1 LVVRVDDWRICANQT
16 MVRSTFGEPTRNK
29 AYQKAELCVTAKLI
43 VEWQRWVK
51 TSKAQNE

>member
-1 LVVRVDDWRICANQT
+1 LRQPDDGAQHIRRAD
-16 MVRSTFGEPTRNK
+16 EDK

>member
-1 LVVRVDDWRICANQT
+1 
-16 MVRSTFGEPTRNK
+16 MVRSTFGAGEDK